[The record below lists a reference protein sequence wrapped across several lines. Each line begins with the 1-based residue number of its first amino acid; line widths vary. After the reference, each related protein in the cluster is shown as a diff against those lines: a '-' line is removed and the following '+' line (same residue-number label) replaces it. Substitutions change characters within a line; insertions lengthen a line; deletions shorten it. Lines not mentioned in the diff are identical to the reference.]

1 MSTAIPSDSSAAD
14 HGDHSKESDTHE
26 APGSPLTGVA
36 VDEDESTTSQS
47 DGQDL
52 HERLREMESKMAAV
66 DKLYDLHQ
74 STAKVMD
81 FSNQDL
87 HGIPWSAPGRI
98 PGGHRERL
106 EFYSDIVFFMR
117 KLRDTH
123 QKIAETERRQV
134 GMRPPY
140 IPTDASAI
148 YDRMEKIGL
157 ESFANGERVKLIQL
171 EWEEYL
177 SNDVPVED
185 TFMTPIEILS
195 GEPDT
200 KVILQHGAG
209 TRNFK
214 KTPAAQSQVE
224 RILPNMGRGNF
235 SEQQPLPE
243 RIRMRSD
250 TLFLIF
256 REVNT
261 PGNDISSSWFNGRPE
276 VYLRPYQDFY
286 YLEQRLRDWLAMLE
300 KRFENHNIANS
311 HVRPL
316 KPATNGACTEQDDTK
331 SRNERLSSDKDDRP
345 ETEKHLDE
353 LRAAGSGSDSL
364 SPGKDL
370 GETATKDKPQK
381 EEKLNE
387 KFSHSIMA
395 LIHLRALM
403 EFIDKELK
411 PKHDFIRSPRCTS
424 VYFHDLWHLF
434 RPGDVVIQQ
443 DGKQAFVVLRVQVPR
458 HRIEEPYSRW
468 HRAFADDASD
478 SEVGSDKG
486 EDDDDD
492 DDNDDPFR
500 LHCVYIDFDGK
511 SFGPVSRKFKILP
524 FDEAKLIKAL
534 PVYPLRCIEGTQ
546 ARQDL
551 IDRGRRLLKVS
562 KFKDMYYTGVT
573 LDRRDEI
580 DSQVVIDFNEFLAD
594 GDRRDE
600 WEPSIGNP
608 NTSADHLGLVCTAA
622 CCRHEDINDGSEI
635 DDRLTENYIKSL
647 FPDTSMGAPS
657 LILQSRSLEDV
668 LSSSSRLT
676 ETELLIMTYRVFG
689 FVLRSRKWAQ
699 LDLSLLRDEDENART
714 VTVNAFDR
722 LELPK
727 NHREVLKSLVV
738 QHFRSKQS
746 TFMKDEQTDLI
757 QGKGKGLILLLHGAP
772 GVGKTTTAGDL
783 GTTAREVEEELEKNF
798 SLASRWG
805 CVLLLDEADVFLSA
819 REKTDFTRN
828 GLVAVFL
835 RVLEYY
841 SGILFLTTNRIGDFD
856 EAFSSRIHM
865 SLYYPPLDEEST
877 WKVFKLNL
885 DLIEERFVV
894 QGRSVIFDRSAV
906 EKFAREHYRDHVY
919 KRWNGRQIRNAC
931 QTALALADFD
941 SQGGSLDIDSEI
953 NKNAVVQLQLKYF
966 ETVQK
971 AYLAFDEYL
980 GDIQG
985 GQGDSRAID
994 YKLRGRKDTPYQHR
1008 PNAFLHHENSGS
1020 NRSQRNVYPEYPH
1033 AQRSSS
1039 NMSESNFGSHG
1050 DQFSQNYSQATP
1062 SANMSRSQGH
1072 ESYQSNVYQGQSRGG
1087 PMVNREFYDR
1097 SSEGPQQFQ
1106 TDNRYFQGGS
1116 RGQHFD
1122 SPQASNRVIPGVED
1136 ERYSDPSHDGSPLP
1150 RRVAQRQSQAH
1161 GFDNPNDGGIA
1172 QTLNQPMPGP
1182 SSYNPNSIFRS

>member
-1 MSTAIPSDSSAAD
+1 MSTAIPSDSSASD
-14 HGDHSKESDTHE
+14 HGDHSRGSDTHT
-26 APGSPLTGVA
+26 APGAPLTGA
-36 VDEDESTTSQS
+36 AADENQSINSQS

-66 DKLYDLHQ
+66 DKLYNLHQ
-74 STAKVMD
+74 STAEAME
-81 FSNQDL
+81 FSNQDVR
-87 HGIPWSAPGRI
+87 GISWGGPGGV
-98 PGGHRERL
+98 PGGHRDRL

-123 QKIAETERRQV
+123 QKLAESERRQRQ
-134 GMRPPY
+134 MMPPH

-157 ESFANGERVKLIQL
+157 ESFANGERAKLIQL

-177 SNDVPVED
+177 FNDVPVEE
-185 TFMTPIEILS
+185 TYMTPIEILS

-200 KVILQHGAG
+200 KVILQHGPGA
-209 TRNFK
+209 RNLK
-214 KTPAAQSQVE
+214 KKPAAQSQVE
-224 RILPNMGRGNF
+224 RISPNMGRGKF

-243 RIRMRSD
+243 RIRIRSD
-250 TLFLIF
+250 TLLLVL
-256 REVNT
+256 REVQT
-261 PGNDISSSWFNGRPE
+261 PSTDITMAWFNGRPE
-276 VYLRPYQDFY
+276 VHLRPYQELY
-286 YLEQRLRDWLAMLE
+286 HLEQRLRDWLVMLE
-300 KRFENHNIANS
+300 KRFESQTIANS
-311 HVRPL
+311 HVHPF
-316 KPATNGACTEQDDTK
+316 KPVTDGACTEQEQTD
-331 SRNERLSSDKDDRP
+331 SRDERLSSDKDDSP
-345 ETEKHLDE
+345 EMEKHLDE
-353 LRAAGSGSDSL
+353 LGTAGSGSDSP
-364 SPGKDL
+364 SPVKNH
-370 GETATKDKPQK
+370 GETATGDTPKK
-381 EEKLNE
+381 EEKLGE
-387 KFSHSIMA
+387 KFSHSITA
-395 LIHLRALM
+395 LLHLRALM

-424 VYFHDLWHLF
+424 VYFQDLWHLF
-434 RPGDVVIQQ
+434 RPGDEIIQQ

-458 HRIEEPYSRW
+458 HRLEEPYFRW

-478 SEVGSDKG
+478 SEVDSVKD

-492 DDNDDPFR
+492 EDGNGPFR
-500 LHCVYIDFDGK
+500 LHCASIDFDGK
-511 SFGPVSRKFKILP
+511 NFGPVSKRFKIPP
-524 FDEAKLIKAL
+524 FDESKSIKAL
-534 PVYPLRCIEGTQ
+534 PVYPLRYIEDAQ

-551 IDRGRRLLKVS
+551 IERGRRLLKVS
-562 KFKDMYYTGVT
+562 RFKDMYYTGVT

-594 GDRRDE
+594 GDRREE
-600 WEPSIGNP
+600 WEPKIGNP
-608 NTSADHLGLVCTAA
+608 NTSADRLGPDCDAD
-622 CCRHEDINDGSEI
+622 CCRMETINDGSDV
-635 DDRLTENYIKSL
+635 DDSLSENYIKSL
-647 FPDTSMGAPS
+647 FTDTSMGAPS

-668 LSSSSRLT
+668 LSSSTRVT

-689 FVLRSRKWAQ
+689 FVLRSRKW
-699 LDLSLLRDEDENART
+699 
-714 VTVNAFDR
+714 
-722 LELPK
+722 
-727 NHREVLKSLVV
+727 
-738 QHFRSKQS
+738 
-746 TFMKDEQTDLI
+746 
-757 QGKGKGLILLLHGAP
+757 
-772 GVGKTTTAGDL
+772 GDL

-819 REKTDFTRN
+819 RERTDFTRN

-894 QGRSVIFDRSAV
+894 QDRSVIFDRSAV

-941 SQGGSLDIDSEI
+941 AQGGSLDIDGEI
-953 NKNAVVQLQLKYF
+953 KKNAVVQLQLKYF

-971 AYLAFDEYL
+971 AYLAFDAYV

-985 GQGDSRAID
+985 GHSDSRAID
-994 YKLRGRKDTPYQHR
+994 YKFRARQGTPYQHR
-1008 PNAFLHHENSGS
+1008 PNAFSHHESSGS
-1020 NRSQRNVYPEYPH
+1020 GRGQRNVYPEYPH

-1039 NMSESNFGSHG
+1039 NMSESNFGLQG
-1050 DQFSQNYSQATP
+1050 DQFNQSYSQATP
-1062 SANMSRSQGH
+1062 SANMSRSQGY
-1072 ESYQSNVYQGQSRGG
+1072 EPYQSNTYQGQSRGG
-1087 PMVNREFYDR
+1087 SMVNREVYDR
-1097 SSEGPQQFQ
+1097 PSEGGQQFQ
-1106 TDNRYFQGGS
+1106 TDNRYFQGGF
-1116 RGQHFD
+1116 RGQQFD
-1122 SPQASNRVIPGVED
+1122 SPQASNRGIPGVED

-1172 QTLNQPMPGP
+1172 QTLKQPMPGP